1 MPRSLP
7 ALVLAA
13 AAGAAV
19 TYFFVAP
26 PRPAALLPRTDD
38 SQPDLPS
45 APARVAAAA
54 GVAERAA
61 VYTNAARADAAALSR
76 QAREAAARPPSALRT
91 FTLGVVLARYA
102 ELDPARATALGR
114 ELRVPADVLGALYAT
129 WATSDPA
136 RARAALADI
145 DDPVAATTIG
155 LAMFAALGSDET
167 AMRQIAAD
175 LPSGAERGFIVGAIA
190 AVAKLHP
197 AIALDQALALTE
209 SGLSGLALQ
218 EIATEW
224 ARSDIAAALKAGD
237 GIADPDL
244 RAMFQNAVLREWAQ
258 FDLDAVFTYYLAL
271 DVESQEDLAALG
283 ALRDIAR
290 LDPYRALELSARL
303 PAAVRVGVEQSALQ
317 SLAQRDPEAALQY
330 ISRLPPGQQQ
340 QVRQSLAR
348 AYGKQ
353 DPEAALAWA
362 RATGV
367 RENLFGVLAG
377 VAVTNPQLAFDVL
390 ATLPVAD
397 RSSAMQSLMN
407 GARSDRG
414 ANFAALAEGML
425 ALEGSFDASLGG
437 RSTVAMLLG
446 SWASRSPSAALEWTI
461 ANGERIPPAAFTNV
475 SAAVAGNDLAT
486 AEQYLA
492 RVPAQARLAWIQG
505 MAQTYAQTDPSAAA
519 AWVEQFRAEPAY
531 ATAATVVAQSLAR
544 FDPPA
549 AAAMLDR
556 IDDSSSTDPQTLVMA
571 TRSVAM
577 AWARKDAPAAADWAR
592 RIATDEQHP
601 IEQRSMPLRAAT
613 EVWAGNDRAA
623 ARSWALRLPAG
634 SARDAALGTLLATAR
649 TSGELDTTLLQAFSG
664 DESRQRAMLSAIYR
678 IAQGDPADA
687 RLLAERHLTTPE
699 RRQQA
704 ERTIGQIERQRTG
717 SPAIFFSD

>member
-1 MPRSLP
+1 MLRSLS

-19 TYFFVAP
+19 TYFLVAP
-26 PRPAALLPRTDD
+26 PPPSALPPRTDD
-38 SQPDLPS
+38 SQPDVPS
-45 APARVAAAA
+45 TPSRIAAAA
-54 GVAERAA
+54 GVVERAA
-61 VYTNAARADAAALSR
+61 VYANAARADAAALSR
-76 QAREAAARPPSALRT
+76 QAREAAAKPPSALRT

-114 ELRVPADVLGALYAT
+114 ELRVSADVLGPLYAT
-129 WATSDPA
+129 WATSDAA
-136 RARAALADI
+136 RARAALAEI

-155 LAMFAALGSDET
+155 LAMFAALGSDEI
-167 AMRQIAAD
+167 AMWQVAAD
-175 LPSGAERGFIVGAIA
+175 LPIGAERGFIVGAIA
-190 AVAKLHP
+190 ALAETHP

-209 SGLSGLALQ
+209 SGLNGLALQ
-218 EIATEW
+218 RIATEW
-224 ARSDIAAALKAGD
+224 AQSDIAAALKAGD

-244 RAMFQNAVLREWAQ
+244 RATFKNAVLREWAQ

-271 DVESQEDLAALG
+271 DVESQEELAALG
-283 ALRDIAR
+283 ALREVAR
-290 LDPYRALELSARL
+290 LDPHRALELSARL
-303 PAAVRVGVEQSALQ
+303 PAAVRIAVEQTALQ

-330 ISRLPPGQQQ
+330 LSRLPPGQQQ
-340 QVRQSLAR
+340 QVRQSLSR

-377 VAVTNPQLAFDVL
+377 VAITNPQLAFDVL

-397 RSSAMQSLMN
+397 RGQAADSLVRGAM
-407 GARSDRG
+407 GDRG

-425 ALEGSFDASLGG
+425 ALEGSLDSFVAGPGG
-437 RSTVAMLLG
+437 AVGLLLS
-446 SWASRSPSAALEWTI
+446 SWASRSPSTALEWAL
-461 ANGERIPPAAFTNV
+461 ANGERIPPAALTNV
-475 SAAVAGNDLAT
+475 SAAVARNDLAT
-486 AEQYLA
+486 AERYLA
-492 RVPAQARLAWIQG
+492 RVPARARLAWIQG

-531 ATAATVVAQSLAR
+531 ATATTLIAQSLAR
-544 FDPPA
+544 LDPPA

-556 IDDSSSTDPQTLVMA
+556 IDSSVEPQSLAPA
-571 TRSVAM
+571 TRSIGI
-577 AWARKDAPAAADWAR
+577 AWARKDVPAAAEWAR
-592 RIATDEQHP
+592 RLATDERGSMAV
-601 IEQRSMPLRAAT
+601 RSVT
-613 EVWAGNDRAA
+613 EIWAGNDRAA

-649 TSGELDTTLLQAFSG
+649 ASAELDMTLLPAFSS
-664 DESRQRAMLSAIYR
+664 DDSRQCAMMGAIYR
-678 IAQGDPADA
+678 IAQSDPPDA

-699 RRQQA
+699 RRQQV
-704 ERTIGQIERQRTG
+704 ERAIGQIERQRTG
-717 SPAIFFSD
+717 APPIFFSD

>member
-1 MPRSLP
+1 MLRSLP

-19 TYFFVAP
+19 TYFLVAP
-26 PRPAALLPRTDD
+26 PPPTALPPRTDD
-38 SQPDLPS
+38 SQPDVPS
-45 APARVAAAA
+45 TPARVAAAA
-54 GVAERAA
+54 GVAEQAA
-61 VYTNAARADAAALSR
+61 VYANAARADAAALSR
-76 QAREAAARPPSALRT
+76 QARDAAAKPPSALRT

-114 ELRVPADVLGALYAT
+114 ELRVPADVLGPLYAA

-136 RARAALADI
+136 RARAALAEI

-155 LAMFAALGSDET
+155 LAMFAALGSDEI

-175 LPSGAERGFIVGAIA
+175 LPNGAERGFIVGAIA
-190 AVAKLHP
+190 ALAETHP

-218 EIATEW
+218 RIATEW
-224 ARSDIAAALKAGD
+224 AQSDIAAALKAGD

-244 RAMFQNAVLREWAQ
+244 RATFKSAVLREWAQ

-271 DVESQEDLAALG
+271 DVESQEELAALG
-283 ALRDIAR
+283 ALREVAR

-303 PAAVRVGVEQSALQ
+303 PAAVRIAVEQTALQ

-330 ISRLPPGQQQ
+330 LSRLPPGQQQ
-340 QVRQSLAR
+340 QVRQSLSR

-377 VAVTNPQLAFDVL
+377 VAITNPRLAFDVL

-397 RSSAMQSLMN
+397 RAQAADSLVRGAM
-407 GARSDRG
+407 GDRG

-425 ALEGSFDASLGG
+425 ALGGSFDSLVAGPGG
-437 RSTVAMLLG
+437 TVGMLVS
-446 SWASRSPSAALEWTI
+446 SWASRSPSTALEW
-461 ANGERIPPAAFTNV
+461 ALVNGERIPPAAFTNV
-475 SAAVAGNDLAT
+475 SAAVARNDLAT

-492 RVPAQARLAWIQG
+492 RVPARARLAWIQG

-519 AWVEQFRAEPAY
+519 VWVEQFRAEPAY
-531 ATAATVVAQSLAR
+531 ATATTVIAQSLAR
-544 FDPPA
+544 LDPPA

-556 IDDSSSTDPQTLVMA
+556 IDSSAMDPQSLAPA
-571 TRSVAM
+571 TRSIGM
-577 AWARKDAPAAADWAR
+577 TWARKDAPAAAEWAR
-592 RIATDEQHP
+592 RLAIDERGSMAA
-601 IEQRSMPLRAAT
+601 RSVT
-613 EVWAGNDRAA
+613 EIWAGNDRAA

-634 SARDAALGTLLATAR
+634 SARDAALGTLLATAHA
-649 TSGELDTTLLQAFSG
+649 SAELDMTLLPAFSS
-664 DESRQRAMLSAIYR
+664 DDSRQSAMMSAIYR
-678 IAQGDPADA
+678 IAQSDAADA

-699 RRQQA
+699 RRQQV
-704 ERTIGQIERQRTG
+704 ERMVGQIERQRTG
-717 SPAIFFSD
+717 APPIFFSD